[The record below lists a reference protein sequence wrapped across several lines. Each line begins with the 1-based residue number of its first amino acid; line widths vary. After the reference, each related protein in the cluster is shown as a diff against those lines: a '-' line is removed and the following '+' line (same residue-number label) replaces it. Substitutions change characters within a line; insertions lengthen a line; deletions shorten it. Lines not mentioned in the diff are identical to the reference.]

1 MEMILKNNLSGRME
15 SAKLTERDLKE
26 MTGLS
31 VQKIKGVI
39 AGEDLK
45 ISDAQKICAV
55 FDCSTSD
62 IWQQVYAIK
71 TEQVVTERQMVS
83 LESNESV
90 FN

>member
-1 MEMILKNNLSGRME
+1 MEMILKNNLAQRME
-15 SAKLTERDLKE
+15 SEKMTERDLKE

-31 VQKIKGVI
+31 VQKIKGVL

-45 ISDAQKICAV
+45 ISDAQKIAAV

-62 IWQQVYAIK
+62 IWSQVYSIK
-71 TEQVVTERQMVS
+71 TEQVVTERQVVS